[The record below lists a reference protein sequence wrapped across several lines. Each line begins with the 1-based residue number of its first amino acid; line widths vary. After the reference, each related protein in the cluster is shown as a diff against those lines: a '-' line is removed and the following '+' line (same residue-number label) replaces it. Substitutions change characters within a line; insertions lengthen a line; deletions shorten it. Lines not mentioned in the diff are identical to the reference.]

1 MRPATEA
8 DSSQRMP
15 SPWVKLGVLLAL
27 IIGAGWLVHAC
38 GLRVSDITP
47 EKIRGFVLGFGGWA
61 VAVYV
66 AAYGQPVIP
75 LPASIMTAAAGLAFG
90 LWWGLPAA
98 LVGVMARAGTQ
109 FALGRTLGRHAIA
122 SLLRGRAAAL
132 DRKLGEHSFMAVFLI
147 RLIPNFPF
155 DVQNYALAS
164 SQVRFAPY
172 MAGTF
177 LGVLPG
183 SVLYVWVGHSISD
196 PQHLWKLLLAIL
208 LVIGLVVGRRA
219 WVARRLHAQS

>member
-1 MRPATEA
+1 MK
-8 DSSQRMP
+8 
-15 SPWVKLGVLLAL
+15 SPWVKLGVLVAL

-90 LWWGLPAA
+90 LWRGTLAA
-98 LVGVMARAGTQ
+98 LVGVMARACTQ
-109 FALGRTLGRHAIA
+109 FALGRALGRQAIA
-122 SLLRGRAAAL
+122 SLLTGRAAAL
-132 DRKLGEHSFMAVFLI
+132 DRRLGERSFMAVFLI

-172 MAGTF
+172 AAATF

-183 SVLYVWVGHSISD
+183 TVLYAWVGHSISE
-196 PQHLWKLLLAIL
+196 PRHLWNLVIAIFL
-208 LVIGLVVGRRA
+208 IIGLVVGRRA
-219 WVARRLHAQS
+219 WIARRLHAQP